1 MRNTEKLN
9 ILQKEGRE
17 KGREQEGKKD
27 RKKERNK
34 EVFELCGLDDI
45 MK

>member
-9 ILQKEGRE
+9 ILQKE
-17 KGREQEGKKD
+17 GREQEGKKD

-34 EVFELCGLDDI
+34 EVFELRDLDDI

>member
-17 KGREQEGKKD
+17 QEGKKD
-27 RKKERNK
+27 RKKGRNK
-34 EVFELCGLDDI
+34 EVFELRGLDDI